1 MSAVV
6 EAAKFN
12 TRTEAELARLYLSSQ
27 GVESVLFDAE
37 VAGFYG
43 GLLMPIRLMVLD
55 ADVGLARYLLAERA

>member
-12 TRTEAELARLYLSSQ
+12 NRTEAELARLYLSSE
-27 GVESVLFDAE
+27 GIESVLFDAE

-43 GLLMPIRLMVLD
+43 GLLMPVRLMVLD
-55 ADVGLARYLLAERA
+55 EDAGLARELLADRD